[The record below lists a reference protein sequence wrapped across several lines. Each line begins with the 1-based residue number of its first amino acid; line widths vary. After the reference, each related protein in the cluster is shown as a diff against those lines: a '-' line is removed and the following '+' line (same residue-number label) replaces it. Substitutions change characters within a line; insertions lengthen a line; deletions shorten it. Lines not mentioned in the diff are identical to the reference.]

1 MSTIN
6 KEEYARLNRALYE
19 LEDLL
24 GCMGVR
30 ELSLSKENRCVRMD
44 TAVENLDTEL
54 LNWFCKN
61 IDQIHASKFG
71 EVAA

>member
-1 MSTIN
+1 MNIN
-6 KEEYARLNRALYE
+6 KEEYAQLNRALYE

-30 ELSLSKENRCVRMD
+30 ELSLSKESRSIKMD
-44 TAVENLDTEL
+44 TAADLDTEL
-54 LNWFCKN
+54 LHSFCKN
-61 IDQIHASKFG
+61 IDQIYASKFG

>member
-1 MSTIN
+1 MNIN
-6 KEEYARLNRALYE
+6 KEEYAQLNRALYE

-24 GCMGVR
+24 GCMGVK
-30 ELSLSKENRCVRMD
+30 ELSLSKENRSVKMD
-44 TAVENLDTEL
+44 TATDLDTEL
-54 LNWFCKN
+54 LHSFCKK